1 MTAGTGPHATTIELA
16 APAPLEV
23 AVGADFVLAVKVS
36 CAAGCDLVAIP
47 LEVTTP
53 DGVVV
58 ASACHTGPGR
68 AGAVDIALEAPRQ
81 PGEHIWTVRSGPHYC
96 AGIRHEEASLTVRID
111 AVPQATSLAVWAV
124 PSPVVMGQSFTIRV
138 GAKSSAAMALAGG
151 KIEVRDE
158 SDAVVARGCL
168 GETPLP
174 ETSALYWTEIELPA
188 PPREGMHAWSVTLE
202 PGELALAHER
212 AVTTFSASIVGP
224 PEHRL
229 TITVIEQDTAA
240 PIADAQV
247 RLSAFRAATDPSGL
261 AVVDL
266 PSGVYELSVWKV
278 GYEAP
283 ARTITVNENMS
294 VAVAVVSVPEEDP
307 DAAWLM

>member
-16 APAPLEV
+16 APAPPEV
-23 AVGADFVLAVKVS
+23 AVGADFVLSVKVS
-36 CAAGCDLVAIP
+36 CAAGCDLAAIP
-47 LEVTTP
+47 LEITTP
-53 DGVVV
+53 DGAVI
-58 ASACHTGPGR
+58 ASACRAGPGR
-68 AGAVDIALEAPRQ
+68 AGTVDIALEAPRQ
-81 PGEHIWTVRSGPHYC
+81 TGGCIWIVRCGPHYC
-96 AGIRHEEASLTVRID
+96 ADIRHEEASLAVRID
-111 AVPQATSLAVWAV
+111 AVPHATSLAVWAV
-124 PSPVVMGQSFTIRV
+124 PSPVVMGQSFAIKV

-158 SDAVVARGCL
+158 SDAMVARGCL

-174 ETSALYWTEIELPA
+174 GTSALYWTEIELPA
-188 PPREGMHAWSVTLE
+188 PPGEGMHVWSVTLE
-202 PGELALAHER
+202 PGELALAHEG
-212 AVTTFSASIVGP
+212 AATTFSTSIVGP

-229 TITVIEQDTAA
+229 TIKVIEKDTAA

-247 RLSAFRAATDPSGL
+247 RLSAFRATTDPSGL

-266 PSGVYELSVWKV
+266 PRGVYDLNVWKV

-283 ARTITVNENMS
+283 RRTVTVNENMS
-294 VAVAVVSVPEEDP
+294 IAVEVVSVPEEDP